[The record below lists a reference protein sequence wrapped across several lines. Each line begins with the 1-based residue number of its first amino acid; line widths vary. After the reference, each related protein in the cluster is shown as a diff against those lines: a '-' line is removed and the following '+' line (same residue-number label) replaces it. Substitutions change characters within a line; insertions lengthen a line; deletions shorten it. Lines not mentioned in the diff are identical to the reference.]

1 MDAFQSK
8 SLLTDAE
15 EALKSMLLEYA
26 RSGDESLRARVD
38 LFEAVVDRL
47 TEAEKQIEQL
57 EDEHAGEVSRLE
69 DQAYGLEEKLGDAE
83 ARIEQLVEDIDD
95 LRERLEA

>member
-47 TEAEKQIEQL
+47 TEAEKQIEQ
-57 EDEHAGEVSRLE
+57 HAGEVSRLE
-69 DQAYGLEEKLGDAE
+69 DQAYDLEEKLGDAE